1 MNGAA
6 IMSDSAYAIDVGR
19 DNFDA
24 VVLQGSAATP
34 VLVDFWAP
42 WCAPCR
48 ALAPILDK
56 LAAEMAGRF
65 VLAKLNTDLYPD
77 IAGRY
82 GIRGIP
88 DVKVFVAGEVVDA
101 FTGVLPERE
110 LRAFLERVIPSSV
123 APLVARARAVRETGD
138 AGQALA
144 LLADAAAVDAGDEAL
159 VFEQAEPLLALDRA
173 QDAAA
178 ALAALEAPD
187 RVRARPVR
195 DRSRLE
201 ALQARTTLRAHA
213 RADAAALAAA
223 AARVPVDCAAKLAY
237 ADALAAGGDYDTAL
251 RELLAIVATNRGFG
265 DDVGRTRMLT
275 IFAALGGDSD
285 LVRRYRR
292 ELAAV
297 INR

>member
-1 MNGAA
+1 
-6 IMSDSAYAIDVGR
+6 MSKSAYAIDVGG

-48 ALAPILDK
+48 ALGPILEK

-65 VLAKLNTDLYPD
+65 VLAKLDTDRHPD
-77 IAGRY
+77 LAGRY
-82 GIRGIP
+82 GVRGIP
-88 DVKVFVAGEVVDA
+88 DVRLFVGGEVVDG
-101 FTGVLPERE
+101 FTGALPERE
-110 LRAFLERVIPSSV
+110 LRAFLDRALPSPV
-123 APLVARARAVRETGD
+123 APLVARARALREAGD
-138 AGQALA
+138 AAGALER
-144 LLADAAAVDAGDEAL
+144 LAEARAIDAEDEAL
-159 VFEQAEPLLALDRA
+159 LLEEAEVLLGQQRA
-173 QDAAA
+173 TEAAA
-178 ALAALEAPD
+178 ALAALDAPG
-187 RVRARPVR
+187 
-195 DRSRLE
+195 RSRTRPLRD
-201 ALQARTTLRAHA
+201 QARFAALKAKTELGVHA
-213 RADAAALAAA
+213 GGDLAALAAA
-223 AARVPVDCAAKLAY
+223 AAREPVDCAAKLAY
-237 ADALAAGGDYDTAL
+237 ADALAAAGDYERAL
-251 RELLAIVATNRGFG
+251 AELLAIVAESRAFG

>member
-1 MNGAA
+1 
-6 IMSDSAYAIDVGR
+6 MSKSAYAIDVGG

-48 ALAPILDK
+48 ALGPILEK

-65 VLAKLNTDLYPD
+65 VLAKLDTDRHPD
-77 IAGRY
+77 LAGRY
-82 GIRGIP
+82 GVRGIP
-88 DVKVFVAGEVVDA
+88 DVRLFVGGEVVDG
-101 FTGVLPERE
+101 FTGALLERE
-110 LRAFLERVIPSSV
+110 LRAFLDRALPSPV
-123 APLVARARAVRETGD
+123 APLVARARALREAGD
-138 AGQALA
+138 AAGALER
-144 LLADAAAVDAGDEAL
+144 LAEARAIDAEDEAL
-159 VFEQAEPLLALDRA
+159 LLEEAEVLLGQQRA
-173 QDAAA
+173 TEAAA
-178 ALAALEAPD
+178 ALAALDAPG
-187 RVRARPVR
+187 
-195 DRSRLE
+195 RSRTRPLRD
-201 ALQARTTLRAHA
+201 QARFAALKAKTELGVHA
-213 RADAAALAAA
+213 GGDIAALAAA
-223 AARVPVDCAAKLAY
+223 AAREPVDCAAKLAY
-237 ADALAAGGDYDTAL
+237 ADALAAAGDYERAL
-251 RELLAIVATNRGFG
+251 AELLAIVAESRAFG

>member
-1 MNGAA
+1 M
-6 IMSDSAYAIDVGR
+6 
-19 DNFDA
+19 
-24 VVLQGSAATP
+24 
-34 VLVDFWAP
+34 
-42 WCAPCR
+42 
-48 ALAPILDK
+48 
-56 LAAEMAGRF
+56 
-65 VLAKLNTDLYPD
+65 
-77 IAGRY
+77 
-82 GIRGIP
+82 
-88 DVKVFVAGEVVDA
+88 
-101 FTGVLPERE
+101 
-110 LRAFLERVIPSSV
+110 
-123 APLVARARAVRETGD
+123 
-138 AGQALA
+138 
-144 LLADAAAVDAGDEAL
+144 
-159 VFEQAEPLLALDRA
+159 FEQAETLLALDRA

>member
-1 MNGAA
+1 
-6 IMSDSAYAIDVGR
+6 MSASAYAIDVGG

-48 ALAPILDK
+48 ALGPVLEK

-65 VLAKLNTDLYPD
+65 VLAKLDTDRHPD
-77 IAGRY
+77 LAGRY
-82 GIRGIP
+82 GVRGIP
-88 DVKVFVAGEVVDA
+88 DVRLFVGGEVVDG
-101 FTGVLPERE
+101 FTGALPERE
-110 LRAFLERVIPSSV
+110 LRAFLDRALPSPV
-123 APLVARARAVRETGD
+123 APLVAHARALRE
-138 AGQALA
+138 AG
-144 LLADAAAVDAGDEAL
+144 
-159 VFEQAEPLLALDRA
+159 
-173 QDAAA
+173 DAAA
-178 ALAALEAPD
+178 ALERLAEARALDADDEGLLLEEVEVLLGLGRANEAAAALATLEAP
-187 RVRARPVR
+187 A
-195 DRSRLE
+195 RSRTRPLRDE
-201 ALQARTTLRAHA
+201 ARFAALKAKTELGAHA
-213 RADAAALAAA
+213 GGDVAALAAA
-223 AARVPVDCAAKLAY
+223 AAREPVDCAAKLAY
-237 ADALAAGGDYDTAL
+237 ADALAAAGDYDRAL
-251 RELLAIVATNRGFG
+251 GELLAIVATSRAFG

>member
-1 MNGAA
+1 
-6 IMSDSAYAIDVGR
+6 MSDSAYAIDVGR

-88 DVKVFVAGEVVDA
+88 DVKVFIAGEVVDA

-159 VFEQAEPLLALDRA
+159 VFEQAETLLALDRA

-178 ALAALEAPD
+178 ALAGLEAPD

-195 DRSRLE
+195 DPSRLE